1 MKKKYRSPDIYKQ
14 IKYKDMNLPSPE
26 GFIFLAKTIFRIHFN
41 VKNFTF
47 EDKYHLMKI
56 NSLQIEIDGIDKEIL
71 RYLMEDARKPI
82 LQIAAKI
89 GISGAAIHQ
98 RLRKLEQAGVI
109 AGSKFIVDTKVLGY
123 STMAFIGIYLD
134 KASSNPEAVKDLK
147 KIPEVLE
154 CHYTTGNWSILIKV
168 ICRDNEHLMQLLND
182 KIQPI
187 SGVSRTETFIS
198 LQQQL
203 ERQIQL

>member
-1 MKKKYRSPDIYKQ
+1 
-14 IKYKDMNLPSPE
+14 
-26 GFIFLAKTIFRIHFN
+26 
-41 VKNFTF
+41 
-47 EDKYHLMKI
+47 MKI

-82 LQIAAKI
+82 LQIAQKI

-98 RLRKLEQAGVI
+98 RLRKLEQSGVI
-109 AGSKFIVDTKVLGY
+109 AGSKFVVNTKVLGY
-123 STMAFIGIYLD
+123 STMAFVGIFLE
-134 KASSNPEAVKDLK
+134 KAASNLEAVKELR

-154 CHYTTGNWSILIKV
+154 CHYTTGNWSILIKI
-168 ICRDNEHLMQLLND
+168 ICRDNEHLMQLLNT

-187 SGVSRTETFIS
+187 DGVSRTETFIS
-198 LQQQL
+198 LEQQI